1 MERRKY
7 SAESGMVNSSDP
19 SPGIFVSADSKYKP
33 FGMRSCSTRTGTLK
47 ITDSAGNSPQ
57 TVTLTGSGQDF
68 SMTPG
73 SASSATVSPGQTAS
87 YSIAI
92 APAGG
97 FAQSVALSCGGGPVQ
112 STCAVTPNTIAL
124 GGKSAIAAMVTV
136 TTVASAHGQVLPRG
150 TAWLMQYRQTP
161 LILALT
167 WMSLLMAALLL
178 LSRREQRFRWAPAF
192 ALTVLVCLAMPFTSC
207 GGGSGGGGGASPQAG
222 TYTVTVKGNFSS
234 GSTPLTHAAKLTLVV
249 Q

>member
-87 YSIAI
+87 YFDCHC
-92 APAGG
+92 AGG
-97 FAQSVALSCGGGPVQ
+97 WVCPERGGGPVQ
-112 STCAVTPNTIAL
+112 STCAVTSNTIAL

-150 TAWLMQYRQTP
+150 TDWLMQYRQTP

-167 WMSLLMAALLL
+167 WMSLLMAALSL

-192 ALTVLVCLAMPFTSC
+192 ALTVLVCLAMTFTSC
-207 GGGSGGGGGASPQAG
+207 GGGSGGAGGASPQAG
-222 TYTVTVKGNFSS
+222 TYTVTVTVNFSS
-234 GSTPLTHAAKLTLVV
+234 GSTPLTHAAD
-249 Q
+249 